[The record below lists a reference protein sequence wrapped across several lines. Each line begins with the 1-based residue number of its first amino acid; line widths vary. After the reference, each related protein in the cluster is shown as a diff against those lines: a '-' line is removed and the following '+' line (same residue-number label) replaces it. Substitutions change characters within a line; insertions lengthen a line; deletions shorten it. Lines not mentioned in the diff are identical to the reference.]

1 MADKKI
7 YADEVIEGYKAF
19 NKDLTCKGFQFEENK
34 IFEEKE
40 AVLCKSGFHFCLNP
54 FDVLNYYDIHNSEFC
69 KVKALS
75 QAINDKNDN
84 SKRVTAK
91 IKIYGKLGLKGFVN
105 ELVGY
110 LLGVCESTFSN
121 DNNSKKYA
129 KIGSSGDY
137 AKIGSS
143 GDYAKIGSSGDSAQI
158 GSSGYSAQIGS
169 SGYSAKIGSS
179 GDSAKINVDGYDSV
193 CSAIGV
199 NSKIKS
205 QIGNWITLAE
215 WEYDKEKK
223 RYVPLS
229 VKSGFVDGEILKADV
244 FYKLENWEF
253 VECR

>member
-34 IFEEKE
+34 IFEETD
-40 AVLCKSGFHFCLNP
+40 AVLCESGFHFCANP

-75 QAINDKNDN
+75 KAISDENNAKYVT
-84 SKRVTAK
+84 SK
-91 IKIYGKLGLKGFVN
+91 IEIGIKLGLSEFVR
-105 ELVGY
+105 ELVDY
-110 LLGVCESTFSN
+110 LICVCESKFSN
-121 DNNSKKYA
+121 DDNCKDPA
-129 KIGSSGDY
+129 KIGSSGFA

-143 GDYAKIGSSGDSAQI
+143 GFAAQI
-158 GSSGYSAQIGS
+158 GSSGFAAQIGS
-169 SGYSAKIGSS
+169 SGDAAQIT
-179 GDSAKINVDGYDSV
+179 VDGYDSV
-193 CSAIGV
+193 CSAIGI

-244 FYKLENWEF
+244 LYKLENGEF
-253 VECR
+253 VECM